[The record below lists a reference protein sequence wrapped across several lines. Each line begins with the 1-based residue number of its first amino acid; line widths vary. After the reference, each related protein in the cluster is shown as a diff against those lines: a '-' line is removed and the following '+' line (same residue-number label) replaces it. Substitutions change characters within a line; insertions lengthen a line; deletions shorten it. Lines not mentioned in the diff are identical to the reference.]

1 MSLQDERMQDDR
13 LSERKRREA
22 SMIHQ
27 KESSALE
34 ATEPRIRAVRKR
46 HHDHT
51 DTITQK
57 LQTPSIDLHLHQK
70 MNTAVSDKLQQVQRF
85 ES

>member
-1 MSLQDERMQDDR
+1 MSLQDERMQDER

-22 SMIHQ
+22 SVIHH

-34 ATEPRIRAVRKR
+34 ATQPPIRAVRKR

-70 MNTAVSDKLQQVQRF
+70 MNTPVSDKLQQVQRF